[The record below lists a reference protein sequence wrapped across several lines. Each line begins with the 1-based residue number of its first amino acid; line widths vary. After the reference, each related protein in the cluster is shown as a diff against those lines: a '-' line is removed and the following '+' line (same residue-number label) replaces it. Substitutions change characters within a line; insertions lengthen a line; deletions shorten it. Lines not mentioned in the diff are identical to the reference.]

1 VSSFFAESD
10 FFSPLAIFFYREQ
23 GAIMGHR
30 NAAISNFQTR
40 NVASSSSE
48 ILTVF
53 NEH

>member
-1 VSSFFAESD
+1 
-10 FFSPLAIFFYREQ
+10 
-23 GAIMGHR
+23 MGHS